1 MFDYSSLSLALVSTG
16 ISPWHT
22 MKSYEVP
29 IIPCYPRWKSSRIR
43 PQARMRPQERA
54 VLRAVR
60 DEQRNVRKYGIARF
74 NKRCPLL
81 ASALWLIS
89 GYSTIWW
96 QRFRLHMGYI
106 YIYGISPVIN
116 HFLTG
121 MHIQVVIPSPK
132 PRVRPESSKVS
143 VESNLSTPYLIY
155 LTGSYV
161 N

>member
-96 QRFRLHMGYI
+96 HRFRLHMGYI
-106 YIYGISPVIN
+106 YIWD
-116 HFLTG
+116 
-121 MHIQVVIPSPK
+121 IPSYK
-132 PRVRPESSKVS
+132 PFSNWDAHPSSYTLPQTKS
-143 VESNLSTPYLIY
+143 STWKQQSFSGEQSSNPLFDLFDGV
-155 LTGSYV
+155 LC
-161 N
+161 